1 MKGLVLEGGSMRGMF
16 SAGIMDV
23 FMENGIEFDGA
34 VGVSAGAVFGCNY
47 KSKQIGRAIRY
58 NKRFCNDP
66 RYASFRSLIKTGD
79 IYGADF
85 CYKQIPDKL
94 DVFDTDTFRKNPMDF
109 YVVATDMD
117 TGNPIYHKCKDGGEK
132 DIEWMRASASMPLVS
147 RTVRIGKYSLS
158 DGGTSDSIPVK
169 FMIRKGYDKIV
180 VILTQPEGFV
190 KKKNKLI
197 PVIKITMRD
206 KPNFIKAI
214 SERHKMYNKTL
225 ACIKKLEES
234 GRILVI
240 RPPEALSIGAVEHNP
255 DELERVYRTGRK
267 VGEKYLDKVKE
278 YLL

>member
-47 KSKQIGRAIRY
+47 KSRQIGRAIRY

-85 CYKQIPDKL
+85 CYRQIPDEL
-94 DVFDTDTFRKNPMDF
+94 DVFDTETFRKNPMDF

-117 TGNPIYHKCKDGGEK
+117 TGKPVYHKCKDGKRE

-147 RTVRIGKYSLS
+147 RTVKIGKYSLS

-190 KKKNKLI
+190 KQKNKLI
-197 PVIKITMRD
+197 PIIKMTMRD
-206 KPNFIKAI
+206 KPNFIRAI

-225 ACIKKLEES
+225 ACIKKLEEK
-234 GRILVI
+234 GRIFVI
-240 RPPEALSIGAVEHNP
+240 RPPEALNIGAVEHNP
-255 DELERVYRTGRK
+255 DELERVYRIGRK
-267 VGEKYLDKVKE
+267 VGEEYLDKVKE

>member
-1 MKGLVLEGGSMRGMF
+1 
-16 SAGIMDV
+16 
-23 FMENGIEFDGA
+23 
-34 VGVSAGAVFGCNY
+34 
-47 KSKQIGRAIRY
+47 
-58 NKRFCNDP
+58 
-66 RYASFRSLIKTGD
+66 
-79 IYGADF
+79 
-85 CYKQIPDKL
+85 
-94 DVFDTDTFRKNPMDF
+94 MDF

-117 TGNPIYHKCKDGGEK
+117 TGKPVYHKCKDGGKE

-197 PVIKITMRD
+197 PIIKMTMRD

-214 SERHKMYNKTL
+214 SERHKMYNRTL

-240 RPPEALSIGAVEHNP
+240 RPPEALDIGAVEHKH

-267 VGEKYLDKVKE
+267 VGEEYLDKVKE